1 MTSANHIILEEQGL
15 RDGLQTLPIIVPLD
29 TKLRWHA
36 TKDYKSVP
44 QVHKKNPIS

>member
-29 TKLRWHA
+29 TKLRWVQKLVNA
-36 TKDYKSVP
+36 GFASFG
-44 QVHKKNPIS
+44 SS